1 LVVFLRHNG
10 PVFMLT
16 PRQLQHRHPPFII
29 VLVLVLFILPGATAQ
44 DKEMAAATAAVA
56 AVELLSVK
64 ELREHAHQ
72 VGATAEEMEDAA
84 DSDLPKG
91 GAYTAIIHKKA
102 PAGQA
107 VEFATSQQPVDW
119 TSPTGAPAWQ

>member
-1 LVVFLRHNG
+1 
-10 PVFMLT
+10 MLT
-16 PRQLQHRHPPFII
+16 PRQLQHRYPSFII

-56 AVELLSVK
+56 ALELLSVK
-64 ELREHAHQ
+64 ELREHARQ
-72 VGATAEEMEDAA
+72 VGATAEEMEGAA

-91 GAYTAIIHKKA
+91 GAYIAIIQKKA

-107 VEFATSQQPVDW
+107 VEFATSQQPVDR